1 MIDRTLASRAMLLA
15 SLPAP
20 LRDQLL
26 DRAQTLTLAGGE
38 PLFRE
43 GETAEAAYVVL
54 DGLIKLSTSTAEGN
68 EAVIGLFEAGESL
81 AEALALTGET
91 FPVDAV
97 ALRPSKVLLI
107 PHGAIREVL
116 LKDRAAM
123 VAVLASTFRH
133 LHHLLGQIRALKTR
147 QGTERLA
154 VYVMEQ
160 AERSGGC
167 VFSLPCEKSVLAGY
181 LGMTPESLSRS
192 FRVLRDH
199 GIAVDGTTIHVRDGS
214 ALRGF
219 LDRVR

>member
-1 MIDRTLASRAMLLA
+1 MTDRAIASRAMLLA
-15 SLPAP
+15 NLPGP
-20 LRDQLL
+20 LQDRLL
-26 DRAQTLTLAGGE
+26 DRAQLLMLTTGDM
-38 PLFRE
+38 LFRE
-43 GETAEAAYVVL
+43 GEVAQAAFVVL
-54 DGLIKLSTSTAEGN
+54 DGMIKLSTSTAEGN

-97 ALRPSKVLLI
+97 ALRPSRVLRI
-107 PHGAIREVL
+107 PHRAIREIL
-116 LKDRAAM
+116 LEDREAM
-123 VAVLASTFRH
+123 IGVLASTFRH

-154 VYVMEQ
+154 VYIMDQ
-160 AERSGGC
+160 AERSGDG

-199 GIAVDGTTIHVRDGS
+199 GASVDGTIISVTDS
-214 ALRGF
+214 AALRGF
-219 LDRVR
+219 LGRVR